1 MANNQYSITFYLKI
15 SSVNSSKLYAYLWLK
30 GLIKYDKMP
39 NIQVSDYTIY
49 LGNVWEN
56 LQAFLK
62 TNKYSKLFVL
72 VDENTAENCLPKLQ
86 AHISEK
92 EINII
97 QIPSGEKNKHIGT
110 CQKIWSVLMSGQAD
124 RQSLLLNLGGGVIG
138 DMGGF
143 CASTFKR
150 GFDFIQIPTTLL
162 SQVDASIGGKLGIDF
177 EQIKNSIGLFKNPK
191 AVFISPDFLKTLP
204 LEEIRSGFAELI
216 KHGLIDDK
224 KEWEKIIQIS
234 ALDKVDWLEFIIP
247 SLAVKKRIVEADPL
261 EKGIR
266 KALNFGHTI
275 GHAVEG
281 FALETDKPL
290 LHGEAIAIGM
300 IAESY
305 ISHKILGLSSE
316 ELDKISHFL
325 LKTYGHYS
333 IKEMPHA
340 DLLQLMQQDK
350 KNEHGLINFSLIQA
364 IGEVSVN
371 QTCETALITESLNYY
386 NSLITN

>member
-1 MANNQYSITFYLKI
+1 MST
-15 SSVNSSKLYAYLWLK
+15 
-30 GLIKYDKMP
+30 
-39 NIQVSDYTIY
+39 IQVSDYTIY
-49 LGNVWEN
+49 LGNVWED
-56 LQAFLK
+56 LQVFL
-62 TNKYSKLFVL
+62 NEEKYSKLFVL
-72 VDENTAENCLPKLQ
+72 VDENTAKNCLPLLQ
-86 AHISEK
+86 THLSEK
-92 EINII
+92 EINLI

-110 CQKIWSVLMSGQAD
+110 CQHIWSELMAGQAD

-191 AVFISPDFLKTLP
+191 AVFINPDFLKTLP
-204 LEEIRSGFAELI
+204 LEEVRSGFAELI

-275 GHAVEG
+275 GHAIEG

-300 IAESY
+300 IAESFL
-305 ISHKILGLSSE
+305 SHKTLGLPSE
-316 ELDKISHFL
+316 ELEKISTFL
-325 LKTYGHYS
+325 LKIYGLYS

-340 DLLQLMQQDK
+340 DLLKLMQQDK
-350 KNEHGLINFSLIQA
+350 KNEDGLINFSLIST
-364 IGEVSVN
+364 IGEVVVN
-371 QTCETALITESLNYY
+371 QTCEVALIIESLNYY
-386 NSLITN
+386 NEKCAQ